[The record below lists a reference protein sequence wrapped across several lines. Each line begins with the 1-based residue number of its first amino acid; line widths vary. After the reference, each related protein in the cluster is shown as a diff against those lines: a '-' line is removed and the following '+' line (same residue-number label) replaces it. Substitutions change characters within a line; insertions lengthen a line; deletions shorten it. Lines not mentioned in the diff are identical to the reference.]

1 MAPTSKVYVVDDD
14 PAVGDSLRFLLKSVG
29 LEADVFASAE
39 QFLAHYDPERS
50 GCLVLDVR
58 MPGMSGLELQEEL
71 QRRGWI
77 LPIVILTAHGD
88 VPAVARAFKNG
99 ASEVLQKPCSDQEL
113 LDAVN
118 KALRYDLK
126 SRQERT
132 RLQAIASRLE
142 TLSRRELE
150 VLRLIVAGLSSREIA
165 QRLRIQSK
173 TVESHR
179 MKIMHKL
186 QAKNVADLVRQVTEL
201 AHSPWFAQ
209 WRSLLTE

>member
-1 MAPTSKVYVVDDD
+1 MTPAAKVYVVDDD

-29 LEADVFASAE
+29 LEAVVFASAE

-132 RLQAIASRLE
+132 RLQAIANRLE
-142 TLSRRELE
+142 TLSQRELE

-179 MKIMHKL
+179 MKIMRKL
-186 QAKNVADLVRQVTEL
+186 QAKNVADLVRQVAEL
-201 AHSPWFAQ
+201 AHNPWFAK
-209 WRSLLTE
+209 WRSLLGE